1 MRHDPRIT
9 ALQRAV
15 LFAVHRD
22 EVRVERRA
30 FPGRQTVALH
40 FIGERDVSTHIRAL
54 RKKGYITYER
64 RMTERG
70 LGEIDRIEGI
80 QVMEMLLTCIRH
92 ATLEGSGKTDP
103 LTVTRELMRMGV
115 LGMDGTVNVREL
127 RYWTI
132 DMSTEHRMTAVAFV
146 MGVNG
151 GTRSPRATEEATNEG
166 DTAVH
171 QNLHRASEG

>member
-1 MRHDPRIT
+1 VVHYPRIT

-15 LFAVHRD
+15 LFAVHR
-22 EVRVERRA
+22 EQVRVERRA
-30 FPGRQTVALH
+30 FPGRRPVALH
-40 FIGERDVSTHIRAL
+40 FVGERDVSTHVRAL

-70 LGEIDRIEGI
+70 LGEIARIQGI
-80 QVMEMLLTCIRH
+80 EVMEMLLTCIRH

-103 LTVTRELMRMGV
+103 VTVTRELVRMGV
-115 LGMDGTVNVREL
+115 LGEDGTVNLKEL

-151 GTRSPRATEEATNEG
+151 GARTRTTEEG
-166 DTAVH
+166 DK
-171 QNLHRASEG
+171 